1 MPIRLRT
8 GFPFQIPCSG
18 HGDLPCRNRVW
29 RNHPVACEIYPVPN
43 HVTRIDVQ
51 SVRRAQIV
59 EAAAAI
65 IAEQGLQ
72 NLSLSEIEKRA
83 GMSRGQLTYYF
94 PSKESILLAVF
105 DHLLQMTYQRIG
117 TPPGTDCAKMSCWDW
132 VRHLLERIIA
142 QGPVNTD
149 FHALQYTFL
158 SQIGHRE
165 DFRKRLANL
174 YEEWRTNLAAGL
186 TKDTNRSSSDP
197 SPRAI
202 ASIVQALLHG
212 LAMQVAA
219 DPGAFDRQE
228 MVELCMHMLGQCV
241 GQNGPTG
248 HNGDAKRVPA
258 VRPGRS
264 EIVR

>member
-1 MPIRLRT
+1 
-8 GFPFQIPCSG
+8 
-18 HGDLPCRNRVW
+18 
-29 RNHPVACEIYPVPN
+29 
-43 HVTRIDVQ
+43 
-51 SVRRAQIV
+51 V

-117 TPPGTDCAKMSCWDW
+117 TPPGTDCAKMSGWDW
-132 VRHLLERIIA
+132 VHHLLDRIIS
-142 QGPVNTD
+142 QGPVNAD

-158 SQIGHRE
+158 SQISHRE
-165 DFRKRLANL
+165 DFRKRLASL

-186 TKDTNRSSSDP
+186 AKDADRSSSDP

-212 LAMQVAA
+212 LAMQAAA
-219 DPGAFDRQE
+219 DPEAFDRHE
-228 MVELCMHMLGQCV
+228 MFDVCVRMLSQCV
-241 GQNGPTG
+241 RQNGPA
-248 HNGDAKRVPA
+248 HNGDSKRAPA

-264 EIVR
+264 ETVR

>member
-1 MPIRLRT
+1 M
-8 GFPFQIPCSG
+8 
-18 HGDLPCRNRVW
+18 
-29 RNHPVACEIYPVPN
+29 PN

-72 NLSLSEIEKRA
+72 NLSLSEIEKKA

-105 DHLLQMTYQRIG
+105 DYLLQMTYQRIG
-117 TPPGTDCAKMSCWDW
+117 TPPGADCAKMSGWDW
-132 VRHLLERIIA
+132 TRHLLERIIA

-149 FHALQYTFL
+149 FHVLQYTFL
-158 SQIGHRE
+158 SQISHRE
-165 DFRKRLANL
+165 DFRKRLACL

-186 TKDTNRSSSDP
+186 AKDTNRSPSDP
-197 SPRAI
+197 SPRAV

-212 LAMQVAA
+212 LSMQVAA
-219 DPGAFDRQE
+219 DPEAFDRLE
-228 MVELCMHMLGQCV
+228 VFNLCMHMLSQCV
-241 GQNGPTG
+241 RQNGHSA
-248 HNGDAKRVPA
+248 HNGDSKRAPA
-258 VRPGRS
+258 VRPGRT
-264 EIVR
+264 ETVR

>member
-1 MPIRLRT
+1 M
-8 GFPFQIPCSG
+8 
-18 HGDLPCRNRVW
+18 
-29 RNHPVACEIYPVPN
+29 PN
-43 HVTRIDVQ
+43 HVTRVDVQ

-117 TPPGTDCAKMSCWDW
+117 TPPGTDCAKMSGWDW
-132 VRHLLERIIA
+132 TRHLMERIIS

-158 SQIGHRE
+158 SQISHRE
-165 DFRKRLANL
+165 DFRRRLASL
-174 YEEWRTNLAAGL
+174 YEEWRTNLAAGFAR
-186 TKDTNRSSSDP
+186 DGDRSPSDP

-202 ASIVQALLHG
+202 ASIIQALLHG

-219 DPGAFDRQE
+219 DPEAFDRQE
-228 MVELCMHMLGQCV
+228 TFDLCLHMLSQCV
-241 GQNGPTG
+241 RRNGPAA
-248 HNGDAKRVPA
+248 HNGDSRKAPA

-264 EIVR
+264 ETVR

>member
-1 MPIRLRT
+1 M
-8 GFPFQIPCSG
+8 
-18 HGDLPCRNRVW
+18 
-29 RNHPVACEIYPVPN
+29 PN

-94 PSKESILLAVF
+94 PSKESILLGVF

-117 TPPGTDCAKMSCWDW
+117 TPPDTDCTKMSGWDW

-158 SQIGHRE
+158 SQISHRD
-165 DFRKRLANL
+165 DFRKRLASL
-174 YEEWRTNLAAGL
+174 YEEWRTNLATGL
-186 TKDTNRSSSDP
+186 AKDSDGSFSGP

-202 ASIVQALLHG
+202 ASVVQALLHG
-212 LAMQVAA
+212 LAMQAAA
-219 DPGAFDRQE
+219 DPEAFDRQE
-228 MVELCMHMLGQCV
+228 MFELCMHMLGQCV
-241 GQNGPTG
+241 RPNGLAA
-248 HNGDAKRVPA
+248 HNGDSKKAPA
-258 VRPGRS
+258 VRQGRVQKPFN
-264 EIVR
+264 EV